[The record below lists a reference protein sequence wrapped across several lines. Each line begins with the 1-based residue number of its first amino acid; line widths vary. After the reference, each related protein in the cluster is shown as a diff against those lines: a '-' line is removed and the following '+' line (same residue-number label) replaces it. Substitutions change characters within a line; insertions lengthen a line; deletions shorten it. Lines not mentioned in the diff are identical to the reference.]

1 MIVKRG
7 IALSLRQAKF
17 CVKKYL
23 SKKLS
28 RLDFI
33 FSDVEKFCTVGT
45 SRFFKFK
52 LQIIVSQQNGDNG
65 NYFTNIVEDK
75 NELKTETL
83 HAQTQNKLPYF
94 IEYSAHFFTLKMM
107 LKYSLHTIHGR

>member
-7 IALSLRQAKF
+7 TALPLRQAKF
-17 CVKKYL
+17 YVKKYL

-45 SRFFKFK
+45 SIFFKF
-52 LQIIVSQQNGDNG
+52 IVFQQNGDNG
-65 NYFTNIVEDK
+65 NYFANIVEDK